1 MLCTGW
7 KNAPWRKAAEQNA
20 RPFFTSGS
28 ASNSISGICG
38 GPLWRIAMP
47 FWLASDASPSRSRRP
62 MARIWPGTSVSRA
75 IRSVVRAAAI
85 ATVPHQNE
93 PVTNTFVA
101 ASRNLSLP
109 VTAASA

>member
-1 MLCTGW
+1 
-7 KNAPWRKAAEQNA
+7 
-20 RPFFTSGS
+20 
-28 ASNSISGICG
+28 
-38 GPLWRIAMP
+38 
-47 FWLASDASPSRSRRP
+47 

-93 PVTNTFVA
+93 PVMKTFVA